1 MTNLKVKV
9 NSVKI
14 INAGSET
21 SRYGSSWVKNSL
33 VFKKLL
39 INGVDTL
46 TGEKVYFFSPAA
58 KIRTASGLLNY
69 EELAS
74 NNGWFAEIKG
84 EMKGYKGHKMFDGGK
99 TPNIAIADS
108 TKIVPAIN
116 VGDVIEVKGNHT
128 WTSPKNGAKKFNRV
142 KLV

>member
-1 MTNLKVKV
+1 MKNLKVKV
-9 NSVKI
+9 ETVKI
-14 INAGSET
+14 INAGAET
-21 SRYGSSWVKNSL
+21 SRYGSAWVKNSMI
-33 VFKKLL
+33 FKKLL

-69 EELAS
+69 ESLAS
-74 NNGWFAEIKG
+74 KNGWFKEIKG
-84 EMKGYKGHKMFDGGK
+84 EIKGYKGHKMFDGGK

-116 VGDVIEVKGNHT
+116 VGDVIEIKGNHT